1 MASILNDLSKC
12 DLLIDATAN
21 PEVFLQLSALAKRYK
36 IPLCWGEI
44 FAGGYGGM
52 IARSRPGYDPNPLAV
67 RDAFYSHLSTLP
79 KAPFD
84 SAQNYDG
91 SEEQPLTAY

>member
-1 MASILNDLSKC
+1 GKHKVEGVKSALSLISAGIEVDESIIRLAGQESSVFMASILNDLSKC

-52 IARSRPGYDPNPLAV
+52 IAR
-67 RDAFYSHLSTLP
+67 
-79 KAPFD
+79 
-84 SAQNYDG
+84 
-91 SEEQPLTAY
+91 